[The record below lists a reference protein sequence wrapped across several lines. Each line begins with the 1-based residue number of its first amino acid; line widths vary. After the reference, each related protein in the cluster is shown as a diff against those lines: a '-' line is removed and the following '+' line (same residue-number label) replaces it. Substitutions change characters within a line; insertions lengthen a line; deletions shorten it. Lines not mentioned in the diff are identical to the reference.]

1 METSCS
7 NITVCNVRSGGFFRI
22 ALRPFPKG
30 TNRFQ
35 LSGQIYSTAEYSANF
50 FLWHPR
56 FTRSKD
62 CSLMLNSTEQN
73 QRG

>member
-50 FLWHPR
+50 FYGIPGSQDQKTVH
-56 FTRSKD
+56 
-62 CSLMLNSTEQN
+62 
-73 QRG
+73 